1 MGEERRSGMKEEKD
15 VEAVSF
21 VFGMSDYFNL

>member
-1 MGEERRSGMKEEKD
+1 MREERRSGMKKEKGD
-15 VEAVSF
+15 EAVTL